1 VKLEVDYEGRK
12 RILDVNFDYDPA
24 NPKHDEWIKQ
34 AIWKKDSQNESGTYG
49 DWLGK
54 VWDGIISNPTGEAF
68 NIAEDQRKAGARL
81 VEDGLSKVMTG
92 DLPMGAFN
100 TMMGSMQWVFSPIT
114 GAGQAFVG
122 QPVEAGTGM
131 ALEAAGV
138 DPEIGVSD
146 IPVVGEGLADWGGDY
161 QLKQLV
167 GDTAAIGA
175 EMVQPGSVV
184 NRLRNVPEHIRKFD
198 KRPSA
203 AAREINELR
212 EKYPAVIDD
221 VVDDVVGVPKVQV
234 DEAGNII
241 NAAEAFVPRASVPL
255 TRDVVTNPTIM
266 DKVRILRESGA
277 SEQRLYKDIGDM
289 MYKSIKSGDLPL
301 SSVSRLVKDLDMNP
315 EEFVKAWQVSIRES
329 GQSLNVL
336 SQAAKQMSK
345 DHNYPPKLRSQLD
358 VLAKEIARDKS
369 ITNVQKFF
377 NVLRGWENFRRGMM
391 VSQLATAV
399 RNAGSAVGRIT
410 MASFD
415 DAVQSILGGGGMKE
429 MWGSIASD
437 FKALPLIRN
446 KELLN
451 DVLEG
456 NPLTKEK
463 LLYTSANEANS
474 LHIISRAVNVF
485 NIYQER
491 AFRKYA
497 FQAKL
502 EKLAK
507 ESGQTLGDMNP
518 ERVPKEWLE
527 TATNHALDM
536 TFASSGGKM
545 AKEVVKFYDKFPILY
560 TVTNP
565 FPRFTFANALPFLIE
580 HSPYGL
586 AKALSPRAIDDLAQ
600 GNSKAFA
607 KAASRGLIG
616 TALLGQA
623 MELREKVGGEMW
635 YELAVPN
642 EDGTTFNID
651 ARPYAPMA
659 QYLFMAQLI
668 EDMRNPDKPSTLN
681 AGDWTEMLLGMN
693 RVGGTGFIIADLL
706 RGKSWE
712 RSKEI
717 LTKFAADWVGAFST
731 PLAQVRDITQ
741 AVTGDSRLRDPRG
754 DTLGE
759 TIVGTTIKN
768 LPIAEQLL
776 PVRRSPLAQGAIE
789 QESMLGLPGGVAKQV
804 TGLNVKK
811 KNVVQREVDRLDV
824 NYSIWNPRTGIK
836 EMDRRQTAIMGEYSP
851 RLADLIMSDKYQ
863 NMSDAAKKVILEEAL
878 KLIKTAALNRLKGA
892 MVEDDPEI
900 LKRYTI
906 EKATTK
912 SQEALAREMGLIQ

>member
-1 VKLEVDYEGRK
+1 VKLEVDYEDRK
-12 RILDVNFDYDPA
+12 RILDVEFDYDPS

-34 AIWKKDSQNESGTYG
+34 AIWKEDAQNESGTYG
-49 DWLGK
+49 DWIGK
-54 VWDGIISNPTGEAF
+54 VWDGMISNPTGEAF

-100 TMMGSMQWVFSPIT
+100 TMMGSMQWVFSPVT

-138 DPEIGVSD
+138 DPEIGVRD
-146 IPVVGEGLADWGGDY
+146 IPVVGESLADWGGDY
-161 QLKQLV
+161 SLKKFL
-167 GDTAAIGA
+167 GDTAALGT

-184 NRLRNVPEHIRKFD
+184 KQLRDVPEHIRNYKSGASD
-198 KRPSA
+198 TANRA
-203 AAREINELR
+203 GYADE
-212 EKYPAVIDD
+212 
-221 VVDDVVGVPKVQV
+221 VGEVPEVQV

-241 NAAEAFVPRASVPL
+241 NATEAFVPRASVPL

-289 MYKSIKSGDLPL
+289 MYESIKSGDLPL

-315 EEFVKAWQVSIRES
+315 EEFVKAWQVSIREA

-345 DHNYPPKLRSQLD
+345 DHNYPPELRSQLD
-358 VLAKEIARDKS
+358 VLAREIARDKS
-369 ITNVQKFF
+369 ISNVEKFF
-377 NVLRGWENFRRGMM
+377 NVVRKVENFRRGMM

-415 DAVQSILGGGGMKE
+415 DAAQSILGGGGMKE
-429 MWGSIASD
+429 MWGSITSD
-437 FKALPLIRN
+437 FQALPLIRN

-456 NPLTKEK
+456 NPLTKDK
-463 LLYTSANEANS
+463 LLYTSANEAE
-474 LHIISRAVNVF
+474 LLGRVSRAVNFF
-485 NIYQER
+485 NVYQER

-536 TFASSGGKM
+536 TFASSGGRM
-545 AKEVVKFYDKFPILY
+545 AKEVVKFYDKFPVLY
-560 TVTNP
+560 TVSNP

-586 AKALSPRAIDDLAQ
+586 AKAFSPRAIDDLAQ

-623 MELREKVGGEMW
+623 MELREKVGGERW
-635 YELAVPN
+635 YELAIPN
-642 EDGTTFNID
+642 EDGTTTNID
-651 ARPYAPMA
+651 ARPYAPLT

-681 AGDWTEMLLGMN
+681 AGDWTEVLLGMN

-706 RGKSWE
+706 RGKSAE

-717 LTKFAADWVGAFST
+717 LTKFAADWAGAFST

-768 LPIAEQLL
+768 LPIAEQIL
-776 PVRRSPLAQGAIE
+776 PVRRSPLAEGAIE
-789 QESMLGLPGGVAKQV
+789 QESMLGLPGGIAKQV
-804 TGLNVKK
+804 TGFNVKK
-811 KNVVQREVDRLDV
+811 KNLVQREVDRLDV

-863 NMSDAAKKVILEEAL
+863 NMSDAAKKVFLEEAL
-878 KLIKTAALNRLKGA
+878 KAVKSAALERLKGA
-892 MVEDDPEI
+892 MAEDDPE
-900 LKRYTI
+900 LLDRYTI

>member
-1 VKLEVDYEGRK
+1 MKLEIDYEGRK
-12 RILDVNFDYDPA
+12 RVLDVEFDYDPA
-24 NPKHDEWIKQ
+24 NPHHDEWIKQ
-34 AIWKKDSQNESGTYG
+34 AIWKEDAQNESGTYG
-49 DWLGK
+49 DWIGK
-54 VWDGIISNPTGEAF
+54 VWDGMISNPTGEAF

-100 TMMGSMQWVFSPIT
+100 TMMGSMQWVFSPVT
-114 GAGQAFVG
+114 GAGQAFAG
-122 QPVEAGTGM
+122 QPTEAGTGM
-131 ALEAAGV
+131 LLEAGGI
-138 DPEIGVSD
+138 DPEIGVRD
-146 IPVVGEGLADWGGDY
+146 IPVVGESLANWGGDY

-167 GDTAAIGA
+167 GDTAALGA

-184 NRLRNVPEHIRKFD
+184 NRFRNVPDHIRNFD

-221 VVDDVVGVPKVQV
+221 VVDDVVEVPKVQV
-234 DEAGNII
+234 DEAGNIT
-241 NAAEAFVPRASVPL
+241 NEAFVPRASVPL
-255 TRDVVTNPTIM
+255 TRDVVTNPTWM
-266 DKVRILRESGA
+266 DKVKTLRDSGV
-277 SEQRLYKDIGDM
+277 SEQRLYKDVGDM
-289 MYKSIKSGDLPL
+289 MYESIKSGDLPL
-301 SSVSRLVKDLDMNP
+301 SSVSRLVKDLDMSP
-315 EEFVKAWQVSIRES
+315 EEFVKAWQVSIREA

-358 VLAKEIARDKS
+358 ILAKEIAKDKS
-369 ITNVQKFF
+369 ISNPEKFF
-377 NVLRGWENFRRGMM
+377 NVIRTVENFRRGMM

-415 DAVQSILGGGGMKE
+415 DAAQSILGGGGMKE
-429 MWGSIASD
+429 MWGSITSD
-437 FKALPLIRN
+437 FQALPLIRN

-451 DVLEG
+451 EVLEG

-463 LLYTSANEANS
+463 LLYTSVNEAELLGNVS
-474 LHIISRAVNVF
+474 KAVNVF
-485 NIYQER
+485 NVYQER

-507 ESGQTLGDMNP
+507 ESGQILGDMNP

-560 TVTNP
+560 TVSNP

-586 AKALSPRAIDDLAQ
+586 AKALGPRAIDDLAQ

-623 MELREKVGGEMW
+623 MELREKVGGERW
-635 YELAVPN
+635 YELAIPN
-642 EDGTTFNID
+642 EDGTTTNID
-651 ARPYAPMA
+651 ARPYAPMT

-693 RVGGTGFIIADLL
+693 RVSGTGFIIADLL
-706 RGKSWE
+706 RGEGLE

-717 LTKFAADWVGAFST
+717 LTKFAADWAGAFST

-768 LPIAEQLL
+768 LPIAERLL
-776 PVRRSPLAQGAIE
+776 PVRRSPLAEGAIE
-789 QESMLGLPGGVAKQV
+789 QESMLGIPGGVAKQV
-804 TGLNVKK
+804 TGLNLKK

-851 RLADLIMSDKYQ
+851 RLADFIMSDQYQ
-863 NMSDAAKKVILEEAL
+863 SMSDAQKKVILEEAL
-878 KLIKTAALNRLKGA
+878 KAVKSAALDRLKGA
-892 MVEDDPEI
+892 MTEDDPE
-900 LKRYTI
+900 LLDRYSI

>member
-1 VKLEVDYEGRK
+1 VKLEIDYEGRK
-12 RILDVNFDYDPA
+12 RTLDVNFDYDPA

-34 AIWKKDSQNESGTYG
+34 AIWKEDAQNESGTYG
-49 DWLGK
+49 DWIGK
-54 VWDGIISNPTGEAF
+54 VWDGMISTPTGEAF

-100 TMMGSMQWVFSPIT
+100 TLMGSMQWLFSPVT
-114 GAGQAFVG
+114 GAGQAFAG

-138 DPEIGVSD
+138 DPEIGVRD

-161 QLKQLV
+161 QLKQFT
-167 GDTAAIGA
+167 GDMASMGA
-175 EMVQPGSVV
+175 EMIQPGSVV

-221 VVDDVVGVPKVQV
+221 VVDDVVEVPKVQV
-234 DEAGNII
+234 DEAGNIT
-241 NAAEAFVPRASVPL
+241 NTAEAFVPRASVPL
-255 TRDVVTNPTIM
+255 TRDVVTNPTWM
-266 DKVRILRESGA
+266 DKVKTLRDSGV

-289 MYKSIKSGDLPL
+289 MYESIKSGDLPL
-301 SSVSRLVKDLDMNP
+301 SSVSRLVKDLDMSP
-315 EEFVKAWQVSIRES
+315 EEFVKAWQVSIREA

-369 ITNVQKFF
+369 ISNPEKFF
-377 NVLRGWENFRRGMM
+377 NVLRTVENFRRGMM

-399 RNAGSAVGRIT
+399 RNSGSAVGRIT

-415 DAVQSILGGGGMKE
+415 DAAQSILGGGGMKE
-429 MWGSIASD
+429 MWNSVASD
-437 FKALPLIRN
+437 FQALPLIRN

-451 DVLEG
+451 EVLDG
-456 NPLTKEK
+456 NILTKDK
-463 LLYTSANEANS
+463 LLYTSVNETELLGRVS
-474 LHIISRAVNVF
+474 KAVNVF
-485 NIYQER
+485 NVYQER

-518 ERVPKEWLE
+518 ERIPKEWLD

-545 AKEVVKFYDKFPILY
+545 AKEVVKFYDKFPVLY
-560 TVTNP
+560 TVLNP

-586 AKALSPRAIDDLAQ
+586 AKAFSPRAIDDLAQ

-607 KAASRGLIG
+607 KAASRGVIG
-616 TALLGQA
+616 TVLLGQA
-623 MELREKVGGEMW
+623 MDLREQVGGERW
-635 YELAVPN
+635 YELAIPN
-642 EDGTTFNID
+642 EDGTTTNID
-651 ARPYAPMA
+651 ARPYAPMT

-693 RVGGTGFIIADLL
+693 RVSGTGFIIADLL

-717 LTKFAADWVGAFST
+717 LTKFAADWAGAFST

-768 LPIAEQLL
+768 LPIAERLL

-804 TGLNVKK
+804 TGLNLKK

-851 RLADLIMSDKYQ
+851 RLADFIMSDQYQ
-863 NMSDAAKKVILEEAL
+863 NMSDAKKKVILEEAL
-878 KLIKTAALNRLKGA
+878 KAVKSAALDRLKGA
-892 MVEDDPEI
+892 MTEDDPE
-900 LKRYTI
+900 LLDRYTI

>member
-1 VKLEVDYEGRK
+1 
-12 RILDVNFDYDPA
+12 
-24 NPKHDEWIKQ
+24 
-34 AIWKKDSQNESGTYG
+34 
-49 DWLGK
+49 
-54 VWDGIISNPTGEAF
+54 
-68 NIAEDQRKAGARL
+68 
-81 VEDGLSKVMTG
+81 
-92 DLPMGAFN
+92 
-100 TMMGSMQWVFSPIT
+100 
-114 GAGQAFVG
+114 
-122 QPVEAGTGM
+122 
-131 ALEAAGV
+131 
-138 DPEIGVSD
+138 
-146 IPVVGEGLADWGGDY
+146 
-161 QLKQLV
+161 
-167 GDTAAIGA
+167 
-175 EMVQPGSVV
+175 
-184 NRLRNVPEHIRKFD
+184 
-198 KRPSA
+198 
-203 AAREINELR
+203 
-212 EKYPAVIDD
+212 
-221 VVDDVVGVPKVQV
+221 
-234 DEAGNII
+234 
-241 NAAEAFVPRASVPL
+241 
-255 TRDVVTNPTIM
+255 
-266 DKVRILRESGA
+266 
-277 SEQRLYKDIGDM
+277 
-289 MYKSIKSGDLPL
+289 
-301 SSVSRLVKDLDMNP
+301 VKDLDMSP
-315 EEFVKAWQVSIRES
+315 EEFVKAWQVSIKEA

-345 DHNYPPKLRSQLD
+345 DRNYPPELRSQLD

-369 ITNVQKFF
+369 ISNPEKFF
-377 NVLRGWENFRRGMM
+377 NVIRKVENFRRGMM

-415 DAVQSILGGGGMKE
+415 DAAQSILGGGGMKE
-429 MWGSIASD
+429 MWNSVASD
-437 FKALPLIRN
+437 FQALPLIRN

-451 DVLEG
+451 DVLDG
-456 NPLTKEK
+456 NTLTKEK
-463 LLYTSANEANS
+463 LLYTSVNETELLGKVS
-474 LHIISRAVNVF
+474 KAVNVF
-485 NIYQER
+485 NVYQER

-518 ERVPKEWLE
+518 ERIPKEWLE

-560 TVTNP
+560 TVSNP

-623 MELREKVGGEMW
+623 MELREKVGGERW
-635 YELAVPN
+635 YELAIPN
-642 EDGTTFNID
+642 EDGTTTNID
-651 ARPYAPMA
+651 ARPYAPMT

-681 AGDWTEMLLGMN
+681 AGDWTEVLLGMN

-706 RGKSWE
+706 RGKSAE

-717 LTKFAADWVGAFST
+717 LTKFAADWAGAFST
-731 PLAQVRDITQ
+731 PLAQIRDITQ

-776 PVRRSPLAQGAIE
+776 PVRRSPLAEGAIE
-789 QESMLGLPGGVAKQV
+789 QESMLGIPGGVAKQV

-836 EMDRRQTAIMGEYSP
+836 EMDRRQTAIMGEISTYGGDSIP
-851 RLADLIMSDKYQ
+851 IPLADLIMSDQYQ
-863 NMSDAAKKVILEEAL
+863 SMSDAKKKVLLEETLKAVKAEAL
-878 KLIKTAALNRLKGA
+878 ERLKGA
-892 MVEDDPEI
+892 MTEDDPE
-900 LKRYTI
+900 LLDRYTI
-906 EKATTK
+906 EKGTTK
-912 SQEALAREMGLIQ
+912 SLEALAREMGLIQ

>member
-1 VKLEVDYEGRK
+1 MKLEIDYEGRK
-12 RILDVNFDYDPA
+12 RVLDVEFDYDPA
-24 NPKHDEWIKQ
+24 NPHHDEWIKQ
-34 AIWKKDSQNESGTYG
+34 AIWKEDAQNESGTYG
-49 DWLGK
+49 DWIGK
-54 VWDGIISNPTGEAF
+54 VWDGMISNPTGEAF

-100 TMMGSMQWVFSPIT
+100 TMMGSMQWVFSPVT
-114 GAGQAFVG
+114 GAGQAFAG
-122 QPVEAGTGM
+122 QPTEAGTGM
-131 ALEAAGV
+131 LLEAGGI
-138 DPEIGVSD
+138 DPEIGVRD
-146 IPVVGEGLADWGGDY
+146 IPVVGESLANWGGDY

-167 GDTAAIGA
+167 GDTAALGA

-184 NRLRNVPEHIRKFD
+184 NRFRNVPDHIRNFD

-221 VVDDVVGVPKVQV
+221 VVDDVVEVPKVQV
-234 DEAGNII
+234 DEAGNIT
-241 NAAEAFVPRASVPL
+241 NEAFVPRASVPL
-255 TRDVVTNPTIM
+255 TRDVVTNPTWM
-266 DKVRILRESGA
+266 DKVKTLRDSGV
-277 SEQRLYKDIGDM
+277 SEQRLYKDVGDM
-289 MYKSIKSGDLPL
+289 MYESIKSGDLPL
-301 SSVSRLVKDLDMNP
+301 SSVSRLVKDLDMSP
-315 EEFVKAWQVSIRES
+315 EEFVKAWQVSIREA

-358 VLAKEIARDKS
+358 ILAKEIAKDKS
-369 ITNVQKFF
+369 ISNPEKFF
-377 NVLRGWENFRRGMM
+377 NVIRAVENFRRGMM

-415 DAVQSILGGGGMKE
+415 DAAQSILGGGGMKE
-429 MWGSIASD
+429 MWGSITSD
-437 FKALPLIRN
+437 FQALPLIRN

-451 DVLEG
+451 EVLEG

-463 LLYTSANEANS
+463 LLYTSVNEAELLGNVS
-474 LHIISRAVNVF
+474 KAVNVF
-485 NIYQER
+485 NVYQER

-507 ESGQTLGDMNP
+507 ESGQILGDMNP

-560 TVTNP
+560 TVSNP

-586 AKALSPRAIDDLAQ
+586 AKALGPRAIDDLAQ

-623 MELREKVGGEMW
+623 MELREKVGGERW
-635 YELAVPN
+635 YELAIPN
-642 EDGTTFNID
+642 EDGTTTNID
-651 ARPYAPMA
+651 ARPYAPMT

-693 RVGGTGFIIADLL
+693 RVSGTGFIIADLL
-706 RGKSWE
+706 RGEGLE

-717 LTKFAADWVGAFST
+717 LTKFAADWAGAFST

-759 TIVGTTIKN
+759 TIVGTTMKN
-768 LPIAEQLL
+768 LPIADQLL
-776 PVRRSPLAQGAIE
+776 PVRRSPLAEGAIE
-789 QESMLGLPGGVAKQV
+789 QESMLGIPGGVAKQV
-804 TGLNVKK
+804 TGLNLKK

-851 RLADLIMSDKYQ
+851 RLADFIMSDQYQ
-863 NMSDAAKKVILEEAL
+863 SMSDAQKKVILEEAL
-878 KLIKTAALNRLKGA
+878 KAVKSAALDRLKGA
-892 MVEDDPEI
+892 MTEDDPE
-900 LKRYTI
+900 LLDRYSI

>member
-1 VKLEVDYEGRK
+1 MKLEVDYEDRK
-12 RILDVNFDYDPA
+12 RILDVEFDYDPS

-34 AIWKKDSQNESGTYG
+34 AIWKEDAQNESGTYG
-49 DWLGK
+49 DWIGK
-54 VWDGIISNPTGEAF
+54 VWDGMISNPTGEAF

-100 TMMGSMQWVFSPIT
+100 TMMGSMQWLFSPVT
-114 GAGQAFVG
+114 GAGQAFAG

-138 DPEIGVSD
+138 DPEIGVRD
-146 IPVVGEGLADWGGDY
+146 IPVVGESLADWGGDY
-161 QLKQLV
+161 SLKKFL
-167 GDTAAIGA
+167 GDTAALGT

-184 NRLRNVPEHIRKFD
+184 KQLRDVPEHIRNYKSGASD
-198 KRPSA
+198 TANRA
-203 AAREINELR
+203 GYADE
-212 EKYPAVIDD
+212 
-221 VVDDVVGVPKVQV
+221 VGEVPEVQV

-241 NAAEAFVPRASVPL
+241 NATEAFVPRASVPL

-289 MYKSIKSGDLPL
+289 MYESIKSGDLPL

-315 EEFVKAWQVSIRES
+315 EEFVKAWQVSIREA

-345 DHNYPPKLRSQLD
+345 DHNYPPELRSQLD
-358 VLAKEIARDKS
+358 VLAREIARDKS
-369 ITNVQKFF
+369 ISNVEKFF
-377 NVLRGWENFRRGMM
+377 NVVRKVENFRRGMM

-415 DAVQSILGGGGMKE
+415 DAAQSILGGGGMKE
-429 MWGSIASD
+429 MWGSITSD
-437 FKALPLIRN
+437 FQALPLIRN

-456 NPLTKEK
+456 NPLTKDK
-463 LLYTSANEANS
+463 LLYTSANEAE
-474 LHIISRAVNVF
+474 LLGRVSRAVNFF
-485 NIYQER
+485 NVYQER

-536 TFASSGGKM
+536 TFASSGGRM
-545 AKEVVKFYDKFPILY
+545 AKEVVKFYDKFPVLY
-560 TVTNP
+560 TVSNP

-586 AKALSPRAIDDLAQ
+586 AKAFSPRTIDDLAQ

-623 MELREKVGGEMW
+623 MELREKVGGERW
-635 YELAVPN
+635 YELAIPN
-642 EDGTTFNID
+642 EDGTTTNID
-651 ARPYAPMA
+651 ARPYAPLT

-706 RGKSWE
+706 RGKSRE

-717 LTKFAADWVGAFST
+717 LTKFAADWAGAFST

-811 KNVVQREVDRLDV
+811 KNLVQREVDRLDV
-824 NYSIWNPRTGIK
+824 NYSTWNPRTGIK
-836 EMDRRQTAIMGEYSP
+836 EMDRRQTAIMGEISTYGGESVP
-851 RLADLIMSDKYQ
+851 IPLADLIMSDQYQ
-863 NMSDAAKKVILEEAL
+863 SMPDAAKKVLLEEVLKAVKSEAL
-878 KLIKTAALNRLKGA
+878 ERLKGA
-892 MVEDDPEI
+892 MAEDDPE
-900 LKRYTI
+900 LLGRYTI

>member
-1 VKLEVDYEGRK
+1 VKLEVDFEDRK
-12 RILDVNFDYDPA
+12 RILDVEFDYDSA
-24 NPKHDEWIKQ
+24 NPHHEEWIKQ
-34 AIWKKDSQNESGTYG
+34 AIWKEDAQNESGTYG

-68 NIAEDQRKAGARL
+68 NIAEDQRKAGSRL

-100 TMMGSMQWVFSPIT
+100 TLMGSMQWVFSPVT

-122 QPVEAGTGM
+122 QPTEAATGM
-131 ALEAAGV
+131 LLEATGV

-198 KRPSA
+198 RQPSA

-212 EKYPAVIDD
+212 EKYPAVIED
-221 VVDDVVGVPKVQV
+221 VPKVIEDVPKVQV
-234 DEAGNII
+234 DEAGNIT

-255 TRDVVTNPTIM
+255 TRDIVTNPTIM
-266 DKVRILRESGA
+266 DKVKILRDSGT

-289 MYKSIKSGDLPL
+289 MYESIKSGDLPL

-315 EEFVKAWQVSIRES
+315 EEFVKAWQVSIKEA

-345 DHNYPPKLRSQLD
+345 DRNYPPELRSQLD
-358 VLAKEIARDKS
+358 ILAKEIARDKS
-369 ITNVQKFF
+369 ISNVERFF
-377 NVLRGWENFRRGMM
+377 NVLRRVENFRRGMM

-415 DAVQSILGGGGMKE
+415 DAAQSILGGGSMKN
-429 MWGSIASD
+429 MWDSIASD
-437 FKALPLIRN
+437 FQALPLIRN

-451 DVLEG
+451 EVLDG

-463 LLYTSANEANS
+463 LLYTSVNEAELLGKVS
-474 LHIISRAVNVF
+474 KAVNTANV
-485 NIYQER
+485 YQER

-507 ESGQTLGDMNP
+507 ESGQILGDMNP
-518 ERVPKEWLE
+518 ERIPKEWLD
-527 TATNHALDM
+527 TATSHALDM

-545 AKEVVKFYDKFPILY
+545 AKKLVKFYDEFPILY
-560 TVTNP
+560 TVSNP

-586 AKALSPRAIDDLAQ
+586 AKALSPRIIDDLAQ

-623 MELREKVGGEMW
+623 MDLRTEFGGEKW
-635 YELAVPN
+635 YELSIPN
-642 EDGTTFNID
+642 EDGTTTNID
-651 ARPYAPMA
+651 GRPYAPMT

-668 EDMRNPDKPSTLN
+668 EDMRNPDKISTIT
-681 AGDWTEMLLGMN
+681 AADWTDVLLGMN
-693 RVGGTGFIIADLL
+693 RVSGTGFILADLI
-706 RGKSWE
+706 RGKSLE

-717 LTKFAADWVGAFST
+717 LTKFAADWAGAFST
-731 PLAQVRDITQ
+731 PLAQVRDIEQ

-759 TIVGTTIKN
+759 TIVGTTLKN
-768 LPIAEQLL
+768 LPLAHRLL

-789 QESMLGLPGGVAKQV
+789 QESLLGVPGGIAKQL
-804 TGLNVKK
+804 TGLNLKK

-824 NYSIWNPRTGIK
+824 NYSIWNPRTGNK

-851 RLADLIMSDKYQ
+851 QMADFIMSDQYQ
-863 NMSDAAKKVILEEAL
+863 NMNDAQKKVALEEVLKGFKKMAL
-878 KLIKTAALNRLKGA
+878 DRLKGS
-892 MVEDDPEI
+892 MGEDDPE
-900 LKRYTI
+900 LLRRYMI
-906 EKATTK
+906 EQGTTK
-912 SQEALAREMGLIQ
+912 SQEALLDQMGISP

>member
-1 VKLEVDYEGRK
+1 MSKIEVDYEGRT
-12 RILDVNFDYDPA
+12 RTLDVNFDYDPA
-24 NPKHDEWIKQ
+24 NPHHDEWIKQ
-34 AIWKKDSQNESGTYG
+34 AIWKKDAQNESGTYG
-49 DWLGK
+49 DWIGK
-54 VWDGIISNPTGEAF
+54 VWDGMISNPTGEAF

-100 TMMGSMQWVFSPIT
+100 TMMGSMQWVFSPVT
-114 GAGQAFVG
+114 GAGQAFAG
-122 QPVEAGTGM
+122 QPTEAATGMLLEAGDI
-131 ALEAAGV
+131 
-138 DPEIGVSD
+138 DPEIGVRD
-146 IPVVGEGLADWGGDY
+146 IHVVGESLANWGGDY
-161 QLKQLV
+161 QLKQFT
-167 GDTAAIGA
+167 GDMASLGA
-175 EMVQPGSVV
+175 EMIQPGSVV
-184 NRLRNVPEHIRKFD
+184 NRLRNVPEHIRNYKSGASD
-198 KRPSA
+198 ISNRA
-203 AAREINELR
+203 GYADEVE
-212 EKYPAVIDD
+212 D
-221 VVDDVVGVPKVQV
+221 VPEVQV
-234 DEAGNII
+234 DEAGNIT

-266 DKVRILRESGA
+266 DKVKTLRDSGA
-277 SEQRLYKDIGDM
+277 SEQRLYKDVGDM
-289 MYKSIKSGDLPL
+289 MYESIKSGDLPL

-315 EEFVKAWQVSIRES
+315 EEFVKAWQVSIREA

-358 VLAKEIARDKS
+358 ILAKEIAKDKS
-369 ITNVQKFF
+369 ISNPEKFF
-377 NVLRGWENFRRGMM
+377 NVLRTVENFRRGMM

-415 DAVQSILGGGGMKE
+415 DAAQSILGGGGMKE
-429 MWGSIASD
+429 MWNSVASD
-437 FKALPLIRN
+437 FQALPLIRN

-451 DVLEG
+451 DVLDG

-463 LLYTSANEANS
+463 LLYTSVNEAELLGKVS
-474 LHIISRAVNVF
+474 KAVNTANV
-485 NIYQER
+485 YQER

-518 ERVPKEWLE
+518 ERVPKEWLD

-545 AKEVVKFYDKFPILY
+545 AKEVVKFYVKFPVLY
-560 TVTNP
+560 TVLNP

-586 AKALSPRAIDDLAQ
+586 AKAFSPRAIDDLAQ

-616 TALLGQA
+616 TVLLGQA
-623 MELREKVGGEMW
+623 MELREKVGGERW
-635 YELAVPN
+635 YELAIPN
-642 EDGTTFNID
+642 EDGTTTNID
-651 ARPYAPMA
+651 ARPYAPMT

-717 LTKFAADWVGAFST
+717 LTKFAADWAGAFST

-768 LPIAEQLL
+768 LPIAERLL
-776 PVRRSPLAQGAIE
+776 PVRRSPLAEGAIE

-804 TGLNVKK
+804 TGLNLKK
-811 KNVVQREVDRLDV
+811 KNLVQREVDRLDV

-851 RLADLIMSDKYQ
+851 RLADLIMSDQYQ
-863 NMSDAAKKVILEEAL
+863 NMSDAAKKVILEDAL
-878 KLIKTAALNRLKGA
+878 KLIKTAALDRLKGA
-892 MVEDDPEI
+892 MAEDDPEI

>member
-1 VKLEVDYEGRK
+1 MKLEVDYEGRK
-12 RILDVNFDYDPA
+12 RVLDVGFDYDPA

-34 AIWKKDSQNESGTYG
+34 AIWKEDAQNESGTYG
-49 DWLGK
+49 DWIGK
-54 VWDGIISNPTGEAF
+54 VWDGMISNPTGEAF

-92 DLPMGAFN
+92 DLTMGAFN
-100 TMMGSMQWVFSPIT
+100 TMMGSMQWVFSPGT
-114 GAGQAFVG
+114 GTFQAFAGQPTEAATG
-122 QPVEAGTGM
+122 MLLEAGDI
-131 ALEAAGV
+131 
-138 DPEIGVSD
+138 DPEIGVRD
-146 IPVVGEGLADWGGDY
+146 IPVVGESLADWGGDY
-161 QLKQLV
+161 QLKQFT
-167 GDTAAIGA
+167 GDMASLGA
-175 EMVQPGSVV
+175 EMIQPGSVV
-184 NRLRNVPEHIRKFD
+184 NRLRNVPDHIRNYKSGASD
-198 KRPSA
+198 TANRA
-203 AAREINELR
+203 GYADEVE
-212 EKYPAVIDD
+212 D
-221 VVDDVVGVPKVQV
+221 VPEVQV
-234 DEAGNII
+234 DEAGNIT
-241 NAAEAFVPRASVPL
+241 NSAEAFVPRASVPL
-255 TRDVVTNPTIM
+255 TRDVVTNPTWM
-266 DKVRILRESGA
+266 DKVKTLRDSGV
-277 SEQRLYKDIGDM
+277 SEQRLYKDVGDM
-289 MYKSIKSGDLPL
+289 MYESIKSGDLPL

-315 EEFVKAWQVSIRES
+315 EEFVKAWQVSIREA

-345 DHNYPPKLRSQLD
+345 DRNYPPELRSQLD

-369 ITNVQKFF
+369 ITNVEKFF
-377 NVLRGWENFRRGMM
+377 NRLREWENFRRGMM

-415 DAVQSILGGGGMKE
+415 DAAQSILGGGGMKE
-429 MWGSIASD
+429 MWGSITSD
-437 FKALPLIRN
+437 FQALPLIRN

-451 DVLEG
+451 EVLEG

-463 LLYTSANEANS
+463 LLYTSVNEAE
-474 LHIISRAVNVF
+474 LLGRVSRAVNTANV
-485 NIYQER
+485 YQER

-518 ERVPKEWLE
+518 ERIPKEWLE

-560 TVTNP
+560 TVSNP

-623 MELREKVGGEMW
+623 MELREKVGGERW
-635 YELAVPN
+635 YELAIPN
-642 EDGTTFNID
+642 EDGTTTNID
-651 ARPYAPMA
+651 ARPYAPMT

-681 AGDWTEMLLGMN
+681 AGDWTEVLLGMN

-706 RGKSWE
+706 RGKGLE

-717 LTKFAADWVGAFST
+717 LTKFAADWAGAFST

-768 LPIAEQLL
+768 LPIAERLL
-776 PVRRSPLAQGAIE
+776 PVRRSPLAEGAIE
-789 QESMLGLPGGVAKQV
+789 QEGMLGLPGGVFKQV
-804 TGLNVKK
+804 TGLNLRK
-811 KNVVQREVDRLDV
+811 KNLVQREVDRLDV

-863 NMSDAAKKVILEEAL
+863 NMSDAQKKVILEEAL
-878 KLIKTAALNRLKGA
+878 KAVKSAALDRLKGA
-892 MVEDDPEI
+892 MTEDDPE
-900 LKRYTI
+900 LLGRYSI

>member
-12 RILDVNFDYDPA
+12 RILDTTFDYDPA

-34 AIWKKDSQNESGTYG
+34 AIWKEDAQNESGTYG
-49 DWLGK
+49 DWIGK
-54 VWDGIISNPTGEAF
+54 VWDGMISNPIGEGF
-68 NIAEDQRKAGARL
+68 NIAEDHRKAGARL

-100 TMMGSMQWVFSPIT
+100 TMIGSMQWLFSPFT

-131 ALEAAGV
+131 LLEAAGV

-146 IPVVGEGLADWGGDY
+146 IPVVGEGLANWGGEY
-161 QLKQLV
+161 QLKQFF
-167 GDTAAIGA
+167 GDTAALGT
-175 EMVQPGSVV
+175 EMVHPGSLV
-184 NRLRNVPEHIRKFD
+184 NRFGKVPEHIRKFD

-203 AAREINELR
+203 AARETNELR

-358 VLAKEIARDKS
+358 ILAKEIARDKS
-369 ITNVQKFF
+369 ISNVEKFF
-377 NVLRGWENFRRGMM
+377 NKLRAVENFRRGMM

-560 TVTNP
+560 TVSNP

-586 AKALSPRAIDDLAQ
+586 AKALSPRVIDDLAQ

-623 MELREKVGGEMW
+623 MELREKIGGEMW

-706 RGKSWE
+706 RGKSRE

-717 LTKFAADWVGAFST
+717 LTKFAADWAGAFST

-789 QESMLGLPGGVAKQV
+789 QEGMLGLPGGVAKQV

-811 KNVVQREVDRLDV
+811 KNLVQREVDRLDV

-863 NMSDAAKKVILEEAL
+863 NMSDAAKKVMLEEAL
-878 KLIKTAALNRLKGA
+878 KLIKTAALDRLKGA
-892 MVEDDPEI
+892 MAEDDPEI

>member
-1 VKLEVDYEGRK
+1 MSKIEVDYEGRT
-12 RILDVNFDYDPA
+12 RTLDVNFDYDPA
-24 NPKHDEWIKQ
+24 NPHHDEWIKQ
-34 AIWKKDSQNESGTYG
+34 AIWKKDAQNESGTYG
-49 DWLGK
+49 DWIGK
-54 VWDGIISNPTGEAF
+54 VWDGMISNPTGEAF

-100 TMMGSMQWVFSPIT
+100 TMMGSMQWVFSPVT
-114 GAGQAFVG
+114 GAGQAFAG
-122 QPVEAGTGM
+122 QPTEAATGMLLEAGDI
-131 ALEAAGV
+131 
-138 DPEIGVSD
+138 DPEIGVRD
-146 IPVVGEGLADWGGDY
+146 IPVVGESLANWGGDY
-161 QLKQLV
+161 QLKQFT
-167 GDTAAIGA
+167 GDMASLGA
-175 EMVQPGSVV
+175 EMIQPGSVV
-184 NRLRNVPEHIRKFD
+184 NRLRNVPDHIRNYKSGASD
-198 KRPSA
+198 TANRA
-203 AAREINELR
+203 GYADEVE
-212 EKYPAVIDD
+212 E
-221 VVDDVVGVPKVQV
+221 VPEVQV
-234 DEAGNII
+234 DEAGNIT

-266 DKVRILRESGA
+266 DKVKTLRDSGA
-277 SEQRLYKDIGDM
+277 SEQRLYKDVGDM
-289 MYKSIKSGDLPL
+289 MYESIKSGDLPL

-315 EEFVKAWQVSIRES
+315 EEFVKAWQVSIREA

-358 VLAKEIARDKS
+358 ILAKEIAKDKS
-369 ITNVQKFF
+369 ISNPEKFF
-377 NVLRGWENFRRGMM
+377 NVLRTVENFRRGMM

-415 DAVQSILGGGGMKE
+415 DAAQSILGGGGMKE
-429 MWGSIASD
+429 MWNSVASD
-437 FKALPLIRN
+437 FQALPLIRN

-451 DVLEG
+451 DVLDG

-463 LLYTSANEANS
+463 LLYTSVNETELLGRVS
-474 LHIISRAVNVF
+474 KAVNVF
-485 NIYQER
+485 NVYQER

-518 ERVPKEWLE
+518 ERIPKEWLD

-545 AKEVVKFYDKFPILY
+545 AKEVVKFYDKFPVLY
-560 TVTNP
+560 TVLNP

-586 AKALSPRAIDDLAQ
+586 AKAFSPRAIDDLAQ

-616 TALLGQA
+616 TVLLGQA
-623 MELREKVGGEMW
+623 MELREKVGGERW
-635 YELAVPN
+635 YELAIPN
-642 EDGTTFNID
+642 EDGTTTNID
-651 ARPYAPMA
+651 ARPYAPMT

-668 EDMRNPDKPSTLN
+668 EDMRNPDKPSTLS

-717 LTKFAADWVGAFST
+717 LTKFAADWAGAFST

-768 LPIAEQLL
+768 LPIAERLL
-776 PVRRSPLAQGAIE
+776 PVRRSPLAEGAIE

-804 TGLNVKK
+804 TGLNLKK
-811 KNVVQREVDRLDV
+811 KNLVQREVDRLDV

-851 RLADLIMSDKYQ
+851 RLADLIMSDQYQ
-863 NMSDAAKKVILEEAL
+863 NMSDAAKKVILEDAL
-878 KLIKTAALNRLKGA
+878 KLIKTAALDRLKGA
-892 MVEDDPEI
+892 MAEDDPEI